1 MWQWVKS
8 LSTLTTNWKCFKH
21 LPLSSEKGLGPKT
34 ANGNGVDATHD
45 ITNQV
50 PPLEGYSLYQVDP
63 LMQELSLPAEAKKR
77 VADFGAQLGE
87 PELIRAGQLANEYI
101 PELRTHDR
109 YGHRQDTVDF
119 HPAYHRMMAAGM
131 GFGVHCLPWTKET
144 PDVALHLER
153 AAGHYML
160 SQIEA
165 GVGCPL
171 TMTFAGVPALR
182 SSAPKELQEAWI
194 PKLTAKQYDR
204 QFAPVTQK
212 TSATMGMAMTEK
224 QGGSDVRANTT
235 RATHLEGDY
244 YSLRG
249 HKWFCSAPMCDA
261 FLTLAYTEKGLTC
274 FFVPRWKPDDTVN
287 SLRVVR
293 LKNKLGN
300 KSNAS
305 SEIEYEDTWAVK
317 VGEDGRGVPTI
328 IEMVNHTRLDCII
341 GSAALMRAAL
351 TQALHHV
358 CHRQAFG
365 AVLKDQPLMVNV
377 LADLCLEVEAA
388 WQMIVRLCRA
398 YGLAHKDENERHF
411 ARIATAVAKFWV
423 CKRCPSMVVECL
435 ECLGGNGYTEDF
447 PLARLF
453 RESPL
458 LSVWEGS
465 GNVISLDL
473 LRSFSKEPESL
484 KVFLGELSRSEHVT
498 RQSLEAM
505 VVGQTNPF
513 AARRLAHIL
522 ATRWQLQLLENS
534 NTPGVAAAY
543 LKCRIEHGSPVFGLH
558 GKLKQ
563 SQKILDRFIEPFL
576 PA

>member
-1 MWQWVKS
+1 ME
-8 LSTLTTNWKCFKH
+8 STH
-21 LPLSSEKGLGPKT
+21 E
-34 ANGNGVDATHD
+34 V
-45 ITNQV
+45 TNQV

-63 LMQELSLPAEAKKR
+63 LLQQLALPPEARQRIAE
-77 VADFGAQLGE
+77 FGARLGE
-87 PELIRAGQLANEYI
+87 SELIRAGHLANEH
-101 PELRTHDR
+101 PPVLKTHDR
-109 YGHRQDTVDF
+109 YGNRSDTVDF

-131 GFGVHCLPWTKET
+131 AYGVHCLPWTKET
-144 PDVALHLER
+144 PDVASHLER
-153 AAGHYML
+153 AAGHFML

-171 TMTFAGVPALR
+171 TMTFAGVPALKAA
-182 SSAPKELQEAWI
+182 APAEIQETWL
-194 PKLTAKQYDR
+194 PKLTARQYDR
-204 QFAPVTQK
+204 SFAPVTEK
-212 TSATMGMAMTEK
+212 SAATMGMAMTEK

-235 RATHLEGDY
+235 RATHLEGDH

-249 HKWFCSAPMCDA
+249 HKWFCSAPMSDA

-274 FFVPRWKPDDTVN
+274 FFVPRFRPDGSVN
-287 SLRVVR
+287 NLRVVR

-305 SEIEYEDTWAVK
+305 SEIEYEDTWAVR
-317 VGEDGRGVPTI
+317 VGDEGRGVPTI
-328 IEMVNHTRLDCII
+328 IEMVNHTRLDCVI

-358 CHRQAFG
+358 VHRKAFG
-365 AVLKDQPLMVNV
+365 AFLKDQPLMVNV
-377 LADLCLEVEAA
+377 LADLCIEVEAA

-398 YGLAHKDENERHF
+398 YGLAHKDETERSF

-423 CKRCPSMVVECL
+423 CKRTPSMVVECL

-473 LRSFSKEPESL
+473 LRSFSKEPEAL

-505 VVGQTNPF
+505 VVNKTNPF
-513 AARRLAHIL
+513 AARRFAHTL
-522 ATRWQLQLLENS
+522 ATRWQLQLMENS
-534 NTPGVAAAY
+534 DTPGAADVYHEA
-543 LKCRIEHGSPVFGLH
+543 RIEQGTPVFGMLRSE
-558 GKLKQ
+558 KRAR
-563 SQKILDRFIEPFL
+563 KILERFLAPFE
-576 PA
+576 A